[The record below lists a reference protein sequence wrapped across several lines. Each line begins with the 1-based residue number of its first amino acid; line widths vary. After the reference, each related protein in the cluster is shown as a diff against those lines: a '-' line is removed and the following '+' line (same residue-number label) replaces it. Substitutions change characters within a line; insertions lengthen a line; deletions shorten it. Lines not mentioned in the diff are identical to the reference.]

1 MKCHYCKKK
10 LSPDQLYTVCFHVK
24 ETPVFERTVCRECLP
39 LITEEYKRKSA
50 AIAPGRM
57 GSNE

>member
-24 ETPVFERTVCRECLP
+24 ETPVFERTVCRSCLP
-39 LITEEYKRKSA
+39 LIAGEYKSKCATKAPEA
-50 AIAPGRM
+50 AQ
-57 GSNE
+57 